1 MKHNFIE
8 STIRSL
14 KGEGEPIYFGGKL
27 DPSFVEGEGA
37 EINFITYPLFYL
49 SREG

>member
-14 KGEGEPIYFGGKL
+14 KGEGEPNYFGKKL
-27 DPSFVEGEGA
+27 DPSFVEGGGGR
-37 EINFITYPLFYL
+37 N
-49 SREG
+49 